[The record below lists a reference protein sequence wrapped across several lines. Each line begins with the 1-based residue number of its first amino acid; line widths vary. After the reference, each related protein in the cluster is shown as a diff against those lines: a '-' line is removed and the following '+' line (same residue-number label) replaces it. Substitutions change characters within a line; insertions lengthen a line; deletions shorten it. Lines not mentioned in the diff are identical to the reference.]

1 MPLTRRSQVKK
12 DQRRGGS
19 GRPDFVLIVLIAVL
33 TVIGLIMISSASVV
47 MSRNVAGQSNYY
59 FFTQAAAAG
68 IGLVLLYIFSK
79 IDYRFWA
86 KVSPLLLALST
97 ILLIV
102 VFLPGIGFSHNGA
115 SRWINLGFIN
125 LQPSEPI
132 KLALI
137 LFLASWFEKKG
148 SDLRNLAR
156 GTMPFLIIVAVIA
169 GLILFQP
176 DMGTASVIVVT
187 AGIMFFAAGANLVH
201 IGGLILA
208 AGAAVGA
215 LIAAAPYR
223 LARLTTFMNPTAD
236 STGAGYQIRQA
247 LVAIGSGG
255 IFGLGFGRSRQKFNY
270 LPEAATDS
278 IFAVISEEMGL
289 IRAGLI
295 VFVILLFVLRG
306 YKIAKEAPDTFA
318 RLVAVGITT
327 WVAAQSFINILA
339 ILGLIPLTG
348 VPLPFISY
356 GGTSL
361 VMLLAACGILLNI
374 SKHAVEGG
382 SNANSRIRRWDWRTY
397 LPGFGGRHRTSK
409 AR

>member
-1 MPLTRRSQVKK
+1 MPVARSQIKR

-33 TVIGLIMISSASVV
+33 TIIGLIMISSASVV
-47 MSRNVAGQSNYY
+47 MSRMVAGQSNYY
-59 FFTQAAAAG
+59 FFTQLAAAG

-86 KVSPLLLALST
+86 KISP
-97 ILLIV
+97 ILLILSIGLLIA
-102 VFLPGIGFSHNGA
+102 VFLPGVGFKHNGA
-115 SRWINLGFIN
+115 ARWINLGFTN

-148 SDLRNLAR
+148 NDVRDLYR
-156 GTMPFLIIVAVIA
+156 GTLPFLAIVGVIA
-169 GLILFQP
+169 GLVLIQP
-176 DMGTASVIVVT
+176 DMGTASVIVST
-187 AGIMFFAAGANLVH
+187 AGIMFLVAGASVTHLIGLVM
-201 IGGLILA
+201 
-208 AGAAVGA
+208 AGAAAMWG
-215 LIAAAPYR
+215 LIVVEPYR
-223 LARLTTFMNPTAD
+223 MARLTIFLNPSTD

-255 IFGLGFGRSRQKFNY
+255 IFGLGFGRSIQKFNY

-278 IFAVISEEMGL
+278 IFAIISEELGL
-289 IRAGLI
+289 IRAGMI
-295 VFVILLFVLRG
+295 VFIILLFVLRG
-306 YKIAKEAPDTFA
+306 YKIAKEAPDTYA
-318 RLVAVGITT
+318 RLVATGITT

-339 ILGLIPLTG
+339 ILGLMPLTG

-374 SKHAVEGG
+374 SKHSEIGG
-382 SNANSRIRRWDWRTY
+382 SNANTRLGRRDWRSY
-397 LPGFGGRHRTSK
+397 IPGIGGRHRAHQT
-409 AR
+409 R

>member
-1 MPLTRRSQVKK
+1 MPISRSQVKR

-19 GRPDFVLIVLIAVL
+19 GRPDTVLVVLIAIL
-33 TVIGLIMISSASVV
+33 TVFGLIMISSASVV
-47 MSRNVAGQSNYY
+47 MSRTSIGHSNYY
-59 FFTQAAAAG
+59 FFTQAAAAA
-68 IGLVLLYIFSK
+68 IGLGLLFVFSK

-86 KVSPLLLALST
+86 KISP
-97 ILLIV
+97 ILLGLSV
-102 VFLPGIGFSHNGA
+102 ALLVAVFLPGVGFRHNGA
-115 SRWINLGFIN
+115 ARWINLGFTN

-137 LFLASWFEKKG
+137 LYLANWFEKKG
-148 SDLRNLAR
+148 GDIKSFYQ
-156 GTMPFLIIVAVIA
+156 GTLPFVAIVGVVA
-169 GLILFQP
+169 GLILIQP
-176 DMGTASVIVVT
+176 DMGTASVIVST
-187 AGIMFFAAGANLVH
+187 AGIMFLVAGASATHVMGLVLTAFVG
-201 IGGLILA
+201 IWGLIM
-208 AGAAVGA
+208 
-215 LIAAAPYR
+215 AAPYR
-223 LARLTTFMNPTAD
+223 LSRLTIFLNPSSD
-236 STGAGYQIRQA
+236 SSGAGYQIRQA

-255 IFGLGFGRSRQKFNY
+255 IFGLGFGRSIQKFNY

-278 IFAVISEEMGL
+278 IFAVISEELGL
-289 IRAGLI
+289 IRAGLL

-306 YKIAKEAPDTFA
+306 YKIAKEAPDGFA

-339 ILGLIPLTG
+339 ILGLMPLTG

-382 SNANSRIRRWDWRTY
+382 NNANNRIGRWNWRSY
-397 LPGFGGRHRTSK
+397 LSGIGGRHRTYK

>member
-1 MPLTRRSQVKK
+1 MALSRSQIKK

-19 GRPDFVLIVLIAVL
+19 GRPDFVLIVLIAIL

-47 MSRNVAGQSNYY
+47 MSRTVAGQNNFY
-59 FFTQAAAAG
+59 FFSQLSWAAA
-68 IGLVLLYIFSK
+68 GLVLLYVFSK

-86 KVSPLLLALST
+86 KVSPLLLALSV

-102 VFLPGIGFSHNGA
+102 VFIPGIGFSHNGA
-115 SRWINLGFIN
+115 SRWINLGFTS

-137 LFLASWFEKKG
+137 LFLAAWFEKRGKEIRSFTKG
-148 SDLRNLAR
+148 AL
-156 GTMPFLIIVAVIA
+156 PFLVIVGVIA
-169 GLILFQP
+169 GLVLIQP
-176 DMGTASVIVVT
+176 DMGTATVIVST
-187 AGIMFFAAGANLVH
+187 AGIMFFVAGASMLHV
-201 IGGLILA
+201 GGLVLS
-208 AGAAVGA
+208 GAAAIWA
-215 LIAAAPYR
+215 LIIAEPYR
-223 LARLTTFMNPTAD
+223 MARLTIFLNPSTD

-255 IFGLGFGRSRQKFNY
+255 IFGLGFGRSIQKFNY

-278 IFAVISEEMGL
+278 IFAIISEEMGL
-289 IRAGLI
+289 IRSGLI
-295 VFVILLFVLRG
+295 IFVILLFVLRG
-306 YKIAKEAPDTFA
+306 YKIAREAPDVFA

-339 ILGLIPLTG
+339 ILGLMPLTG

-382 SNANSRIRRWDWRTY
+382 SNANRRIRRWDWRTY
-397 LPGFGGRHRTSK
+397 LPGFGGRHRTAK